1 MTRLLLTAILL
12 TALLATTAR
21 AEFWGSSAS
30 NRYHFKR
37 CQWTPKIR
45 KEYLVRFDT
54 ADQAV
59 KAGYRPCEKCRPPL
73 TERRSQPPADE
84 RRKGPGRAP

>member
-1 MTRLLLTAILL
+1 MTKLLLAASLL

-54 ADQAV
+54 ADLAV
-59 KAGYRPCEKCRPPL
+59 RAGYRPCEKCRPPL
-73 TERRSQPPADE
+73 TERRSKSSSME
-84 RRKGPGRAP
+84 RQQSGRTP

>member
-1 MTRLLLTAILL
+1 MTR
-12 TALLATTAR
+12 ALLAVVLLFMFSGTAL

-37 CQWTPKIR
+37 CQWTRKIR
-45 KEYLVRFDT
+45 KEYLVRFET

-59 KAGYRPCEKCRPPL
+59 RAGYRPCEKCLPPL
-73 TERRSQPPADE
+73 TERRGQQPSPAE
-84 RRKGPGRAP
+84 RPAQGQ

>member
-1 MTRLLLTAILL
+1 MLRIVLTVIVL
-12 TALLATTAR
+12 TTLCVSVAW
-21 AEFWGSSAS
+21 AEFWGSSSS

-37 CQWTPKIR
+37 CQWTQKIM

-73 TERRSQPPADE
+73 TEKRGQQPSPGQQQPPA
-84 RRKGPGRAP
+84 R

>member
-1 MTRLLLTAILL
+1 MIRLLLTALLL
-12 TALLATTAR
+12 TALLTGTAW
-21 AEFWGSSAS
+21 AELWGSSAS

-37 CQWTPKIR
+37 CQWTKKIR

-59 KAGYRPCEKCRPPL
+59 QAGYRPCEQCRPPL
-73 TERRSQPPADE
+73 TERRGQPSQNSS
-84 RRKGPGRAP
+84 GRVP